1 MERIVFDKQNQSLFD
16 HSFID
21 WKEKESRYSLGSYNP
36 NAVTRGTI
44 CPQCGAFTGLQWAYG
59 LGGDY
64 ESSVLKYTLIK
75 ATCKSCKKISI
86 WIKDNGSN
94 KERQIYPRNL
104 TSLPLPNTD
113 MPEDIR
119 TVYEEAR
126 NILNDSPRA
135 SAALSRLAIDKLT
148 KKLDPDGINLNDRI
162 KNLVAKG
169 LSAQVQKALDIVRVV
184 GNNAV
189 HPGEIDLTDNKDIA
203 VNLLELVNFI
213 VDNQISQPN
222 KIDAIFQTLPEGALK
237 AIQKRDS

>member
-1 MERIVFDKQNQSLFD
+1 MLKENAFDKQSQLLFN

-21 WKEKESRYSLGSYNP
+21 WQNNSYSLGTCP
-36 NAVTRGTI
+36 NEAVTQGTI
-44 CPQCGAFTGLQWAYG
+44 CPQCGAFTGLQWVYG
-59 LGGDY
+59 LGGEY
-64 ESSVLKYTLIK
+64 ASSILKYTLIK
-75 ATCKSCKKISI
+75 ATCTSCKEISI
-86 WIKDNGSN
+86 WLKDGSSDR
-94 KERQIYPRNL
+94 EQQIYPRNL

-119 TVYEEAR
+119 AIYEEAR

-135 SAALSRLAIDKLT
+135 SAALSRLAIDNLT
-148 KKLDPDGINLNDRI
+148 KKLDPAGTNLNDRI

-169 LSAQVQKALDIVRVV
+169 LSVQAQQALDIVRVV

-189 HPGEIDLTDNKDIA
+189 HPGEIDLTDNKNIA
-203 VNLLELVNFI
+203 VSLLELVNFI

-222 KIDAIFQTLPEGALK
+222 KIDSLFQTLPEGALK